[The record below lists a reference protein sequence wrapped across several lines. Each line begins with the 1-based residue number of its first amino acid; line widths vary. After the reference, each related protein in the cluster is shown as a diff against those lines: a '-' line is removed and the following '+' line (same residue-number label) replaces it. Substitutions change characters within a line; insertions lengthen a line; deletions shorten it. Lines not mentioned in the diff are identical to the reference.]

1 MLHLHNISP
10 VSKSYSSVGCGL
22 ANSPHSLFK
31 EVIMSSPF
39 SANKNF
45 EINVIPFNT
54 FAIPVSFFAIPPL
67 SNMSYTL
74 SSSFFCFI

>member
-10 VSKSYSSVGCGL
+10 VSKSYSSVGCGS

-31 EVIMSSPF
+31 EVIMS

-54 FAIPVSFFAIPPL
+54 FAISVSSLAIPPL
-67 SNMSYTL
+67 SNMAYTL
-74 SSSFFCFI
+74 SFSLFCFI